1 MTFILANLQ
10 EDEYTE
16 LLVGIKD
23 VLKECYQISEDEAL
37 FVIHEGN
44 EKAQELLNDYFS
56 YIDAIR
62 EINGGIRNTLDKHM
76 NLVIQEKELPT
87 KMIYEAAAWHAFE
100 YVRSYYKRTAN
111 SV

>member
-1 MTFILANLQ
+1 MTFVLATLQ

-23 VLKECYQISEDEAL
+23 VLKECYQISEDEAM

-56 YIDAIR
+56 YLDALR
-62 EINGGIRNTLDKHM
+62 EIISGIRNTLDKHM
-76 NLVIQEKELPT
+76 NQVVQEKELPN
-87 KMIYEAAAWHAFE
+87 KMIHEAAAWHAFE
-100 YVRSYYKRTAN
+100 YVRCYYKRTAN